1 MDWQDTGTIL
11 SARPHGET
19 SVIIDTFTAH
29 HGRHAGVVRGGISR
43 KIAAT
48 LQPGTLV
55 ALNWRARLD
64 QHIGAF
70 TVEPLKSRASVL
82 SDRLALAGQNSVC
95 ALLAFA
101 LAEREPHPALYS
113 LTDPLFD
120 AIAEGAKGWTQRY
133 MRWELMLLE
142 EMGYGLD
149 LQSCAVTGTRDDLV
163 FVSPKTGRA
172 VSRKGA
178 GDWAN
183 RLLPLPEGLQGQGNA
198 SASEVIQGLW
208 LTGHFLAKTAT
219 DTRALPSA
227 RQRFIDALERLSPED
242 AAR

>member
-11 SARPHGET
+11 SVRPHGET
-19 SVIIDTFTAH
+19 SAIVEAFTAN
-29 HGRHAGVVRGGISR
+29 HGRHSGVVRGGISR

-55 ALNWRARLD
+55 TLNWRARLD
-64 QHIGAF
+64 QHMGAF

-82 SDRLALAGQNSVC
+82 ADRLALAGQNSVC

-120 AIAEGAKGWTQRY
+120 AMAEGTRGWTQRY
-133 MRWELMLLE
+133 MQWELMLLE

-149 LQSCAVTGTRDDLV
+149 LRSCAVTGARDDLA

-178 GDWAN
+178 GDWAD
-183 RLLPLPEGLQGQGNA
+183 RLLPLPEGMQGQGGA
-198 SASEVIQGLW
+198 SVSEVAQGLRI
-208 LTGHFLAKTAT
+208 TGHFLERIAL
-219 DTRALPSA
+219 DTRPLPGA